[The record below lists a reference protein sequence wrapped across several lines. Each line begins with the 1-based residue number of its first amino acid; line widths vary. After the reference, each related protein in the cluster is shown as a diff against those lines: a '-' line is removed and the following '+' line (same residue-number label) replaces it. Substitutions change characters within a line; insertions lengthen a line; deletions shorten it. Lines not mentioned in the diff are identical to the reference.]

1 MTTAK
6 RGRRAGLVVAGVVI
20 VAAFVYLLSGEI
32 SENLVFFW
40 TPAELLA
47 QGDDAYDQPIR
58 LGGVVAAE
66 SVRWNAEAL
75 DLRFKMTDETGKT
88 VEVHAQKAPPAMF
101 REGIGV
107 IVEGK
112 YTRAGVFESTNL
124 MVKHSN
130 EYRAPEEGHDPEKMF
145 RTLVQDPAQ

>member
-1 MTTAK
+1 
-6 RGRRAGLVVAGVVI
+6 VAGVVI

>member
-1 MTTAK
+1 
-6 RGRRAGLVVAGVVI
+6 LVVAGVVI